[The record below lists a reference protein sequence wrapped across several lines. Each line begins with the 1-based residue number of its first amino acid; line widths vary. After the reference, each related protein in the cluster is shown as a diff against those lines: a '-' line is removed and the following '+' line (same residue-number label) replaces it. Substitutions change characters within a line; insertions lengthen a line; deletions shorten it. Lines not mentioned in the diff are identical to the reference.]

1 MNDYARFEN
10 DGRPKDVLNKPVL
23 ILVLLLGWWLFTYM
37 TLSTMLM
44 LGLAI
49 WLIVVMNGDWAKF
62 RNVLFSLCM
71 SVLFFTDGEYEI
83 FVFTVLMM
91 AHIVILLWLAKV
103 AAFYAIYHKRASLWK
118 IAKGQAKAEVWAL
131 VLIPLLYLVFTYLFY
146 FLTYQN
152 NLQFFEKLWEQI
164 EKFDMGLDLLCFLS
178 GGCYGLIFPLYIMMY
193 GYWGASIDYHYL
205 SQAVYGRKLKYWEA
219 GAEHMI
225 WVLLLL
231 NLLLYW
237 KFAMLYNLYS

>member
-23 ILVLLLGWWLFTYM
+23 ILVLLGWWCLFMDM
-37 TLSTMLM
+37 TLSTALM

-71 SVLFFTDGEYEI
+71 FFLRVTSGEYEI
-83 FVFTVLMM
+83 FLFTVLMM

-152 NLQFFEKLWEQI
+152 NLQFFEKLWEQF
-164 EKFDMGLDLLCFLS
+164 KGFYMQTSFRGFMGGS
-178 GGCYGLIFPLYIMMY
+178 GAGFFFPLYIMMY